1 MLLSHQEA
9 VVLRLVRDGWTVE
22 EMAVHIG
29 QSSIVVR
36 ATLRALA
43 ARLRSF

>member
-9 VVLRLVRDGWTVE
+9 VLLRLVRDGWTVKD
-22 EMAVHIG
+22 MADHVG

-36 ATLRALA
+36 AALRALA
-43 ARLRSF
+43 ARLRRF